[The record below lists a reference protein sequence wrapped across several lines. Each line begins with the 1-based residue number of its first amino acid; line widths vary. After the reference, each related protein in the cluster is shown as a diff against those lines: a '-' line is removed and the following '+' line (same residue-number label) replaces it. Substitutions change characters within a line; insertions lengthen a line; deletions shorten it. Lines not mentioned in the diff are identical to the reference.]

1 MNRLQHDP
9 IIGCTMLKNLSIACA
24 VLLTAVTAYAQE
36 SMYYSDA
43 VLAQI
48 DDQVIT
54 SYEVRQHAEK
64 HEAALRQQFKGQE
77 LVDKIVELRK
87 QVLDTLIE
95 RELIY
100 MEFKNMKATVPP
112 FLIQE
117 RLDDL
122 IMATSGGD
130 LREFENT
137 LNIREKMT
145 MSELKDRISKDIAIE
160 LLKQNRVTKGILIA
174 DSDIDDYY
182 KHNATDFIRP
192 RSFRYSVIQ
201 IKKVGGRYGNKIKE
215 VCDDIAKKLTDGE
228 PFDELAKKYSEG
240 ANAENGGDQGWMVR
254 VNEQLLE
261 VINKM
266 EPGQT
271 WPKPIDLGYNIYFL
285 HVNEIDGG
293 GIPELTPEL
302 RKKIKEKLTKLEE
315 KKKYDAF
322 IKELSMKYPVKR
334 MNGLKY

>member
-1 MNRLQHDP
+1 MFKKLT
-9 IIGCTMLKNLSIACA
+9 IVCA
-24 VLLTAVTAYAQE
+24 VLLAAVTARAE
-36 SMYYSDA
+36 DIYYSDA

-54 SYEVRQHAEK
+54 SYEVKQYAEK
-64 HEAALRQQFKGQE
+64 HEEALRQQFKGQE
-77 LVDKIVELRK
+77 LVEKIVALRK

-122 IMATSGGD
+122 IMSTSGGD
-130 LREFENT
+130 IREFENT

-145 MSELKDRISKDIAIE
+145 MTELKEKINKDIAIE

-201 IKKVGGRYGNKIKE
+201 IKKIGGRYMDKLKE
-215 VCDDIAKKLTDGE
+215 VCDTIAKKIADGE

-285 HVNEIDGG
+285 HINEIDGG
-293 GIPELTPEL
+293 GIPDLTPEL
-302 RKKIKEKLTKLEE
+302 RKTIKEKLTKLEE

>member
-1 MNRLQHDP
+1 
-9 IIGCTMLKNLSIACA
+9 MLKKLTIVCA
-24 VLLTAVTAYAQE
+24 VVMAVAIAHAE

-54 SYEVRQHAEK
+54 SFEVKQYAEK
-64 HEAALRQQFKGQE
+64 QEAALRQQYKGQE
-77 LVDKIVELRK
+77 LINKILELRK

-100 MEFKNMKATVPP
+100 LEFKNLKATVPP
-112 FLIQE
+112 FLVQE

-122 IMATSGGD
+122 IMNTTGGD
-130 LREFENT
+130 LPEFENT

-145 MSELKDRISKDIAIE
+145 MTELKEKISKDIAIE
-160 LLKQNRVTKGILIA
+160 LLKQNRVSKGVIIS
-174 DSDIDDYY
+174 DTDIDDYY
-182 KHNATDFIRP
+182 NHNKTEFIRP

-201 IKKVGGRYGNKIKE
+201 IKKNGGRYSYKIKE
-215 VCDDIAKKLTDGE
+215 VCDEISKKIKEGE

-261 VINKM
+261 VIDKM

-271 WPKPIDLGYNIYFL
+271 WPRPIDLGYNIYFL

-293 GIPELTPEL
+293 GIPELTNEL
-302 RKKIKEKLTKLEE
+302 RKTIKEKLFKLEE

-322 IKELSMKYPVKR
+322 IKELTMKYPVKR

>member
-1 MNRLQHDP
+1 MFKKLT
-9 IIGCTMLKNLSIACA
+9 IVCA
-24 VLLTAVTAYAQE
+24 VLLAAVTAHAE
-36 SMYYSDA
+36 DIYYSDA

-54 SYEVRQHAEK
+54 SYEVKQYAEK
-64 HEAALRQQFKGQE
+64 HEEALRQQFKGQE
-77 LVDKIVELRK
+77 LVEKIVALRK

-122 IMATSGGD
+122 IMSTSGGD
-130 LREFENT
+130 IREFENT

-145 MSELKDRISKDIAIE
+145 MTELKEKINKDIAIE

-201 IKKVGGRYGNKIKE
+201 IKKNGGRYMDKLKE
-215 VCDDIAKKLTDGE
+215 VCDTIAKKIADGE

-285 HVNEIDGG
+285 HINEIDGG
-293 GIPELTPEL
+293 GIPDLTPEL
-302 RKKIKEKLTKLEE
+302 RKTIKEKLTKLEE

>member
-1 MNRLQHDP
+1 MNRLRSTIQS
-9 IIGCTMLKNLSIACA
+9 GLTMLKNPSIACA
-24 VLLTAVTAYAQE
+24 VLLTAAILHAE
-36 SMYYSDA
+36 SIYYSDS

-54 SYEVRQHAEK
+54 SYEVKQQAERQ
-64 HEAALRQQFKGQE
+64 EAALRQQYKGQE
-77 LVDKIVELRK
+77 LVDKIVAFRK
-87 QVLDTLIE
+87 QVLDVLIE

-122 IMATSGGD
+122 ITNTTGGD
-130 LREFENT
+130 LAEFENT

-145 MSELKDRISKDIAIE
+145 MTELKEKIRKDIAIE
-160 LLKQNRVTKGILIA
+160 LLRRDRVTKGILIS
-174 DSDIDDYY
+174 DTDIDEYY
-182 KHNATDFIRP
+182 KENATEFIRP
-192 RSFRYSVIQ
+192 RSFHFSVIL
-201 IKKVGGRYGNKIKE
+201 IKKNGRYADKLKQT
-215 VCDDIAKKLTDGE
+215 CDTITQKLKAGE
-228 PFDELAKKYSEG
+228 SFSELAKIYSEG

-254 VNEQLLE
+254 INEQLME
-261 VINKM
+261 VIDKL

-285 HVNEIDGG
+285 HVAEIDGG
-293 GIPELTPEL
+293 GIPELNAEL
-302 RKKIKEKLTKLEE
+302 RKTIKEKMTKDAE

-322 IKELSMKYPVKR
+322 IKELYMKYPVKR
-334 MNGLKY
+334 MDGLKY

>member
-1 MNRLQHDP
+1 
-9 IIGCTMLKNLSIACA
+9 MLDRIMFKKLTIACA
-24 VLLTAVTAYAQE
+24 VLLAAVTARAE
-36 SMYYSDA
+36 DMYYSDA

-54 SYEVRQHAEK
+54 SYEVKQHAQK
-64 HEAALRQQFKGQE
+64 HEEALRQQFKGQE
-77 LVDKIVELRK
+77 LVDKIVALRK

-122 IMATSGGD
+122 IMSTSGGD
-130 LREFENT
+130 IREFENT

-145 MSELKDRISKDIAIE
+145 MSELKDKISKDIAIE

-201 IKKVGGRYGNKIKE
+201 IKKNGGRYADKIKE
-215 VCDDIAKKLTDGE
+215 VCDTIAKKLADGE

-271 WPKPIDLGYNIYFL
+271 WPKPIDLGDNIYFL
-285 HVNEIDGG
+285 HINEIDGG

-302 RKKIKEKLTKLEE
+302 RKTIKEKLTKLEE
-315 KKKYDAF
+315 KKKYEAF

>member
-1 MNRLQHDP
+1 
-9 IIGCTMLKNLSIACA
+9 MLGRIMFKKLSIACA
-24 VLLTAVTAYAQE
+24 VLLAAVTARAE
-36 SMYYSDA
+36 DMYYSDA

-54 SYEVRQHAEK
+54 SYEVKQHAEK

-77 LVDKIVELRK
+77 LVDKIVALRK

-122 IMATSGGD
+122 IMSTSGGD
-130 LREFENT
+130 IREFENT

-145 MSELKDRISKDIAIE
+145 MSELKDKISKDIAIE

-201 IKKVGGRYGNKIKE
+201 IKKNGGRYADKIKE
-215 VCDDIAKKLTDGE
+215 VCDTIAKKLADGE

-285 HVNEIDGG
+285 HINEIDGG

-302 RKKIKEKLTKLEE
+302 RKTIKEKLSKLEE

>member
-1 MNRLQHDP
+1 MF
-9 IIGCTMLKNLSIACA
+9 KKLSIVCA
-24 VLLTAVTAYAQE
+24 VLLAAAIAHAE
-36 SMYYSDA
+36 NMYYSDS

-54 SYEVRQHAEK
+54 SYEVKQYAEK
-64 HEAALRQQFKGQE
+64 QEAALRQQFKGQE
-77 LVDKIVELRK
+77 LVDKIIALRQ
-87 QVLDTLIE
+87 QVLNTLIE
-95 RELIY
+95 RELIF

-122 IMATSGGD
+122 IMSTSGGD
-130 LREFENT
+130 IREFENT

-145 MSELKDRISKDIAIE
+145 MTELKEKINKDIAIE

-201 IKKVGGRYGNKIKE
+201 IKKIGGRYMDKLKE
-215 VCDDIAKKLTDGE
+215 VCDTIAKKIADGE

-285 HVNEIDGG
+285 HINEIDGG
-293 GIPELTPEL
+293 GIPDLTPEL
-302 RKKIKEKLTKLEE
+302 RKTIKEKLTKLEE

>member
-1 MNRLQHDP
+1 MFKKLT
-9 IIGCTMLKNLSIACA
+9 IVCA
-24 VLLTAVTAYAQE
+24 VVMAAAIAHAE

-54 SYEVRQHAEK
+54 SFEVKQYAEK
-64 HEAALRQQFKGQE
+64 QEEALRQQYKGQE
-77 LVDKIVELRK
+77 LINKILELRK

-100 MEFKNMKATVPP
+100 LEFKNLKATVPP
-112 FLIQE
+112 FLVQE

-122 IMATSGGD
+122 IMNTTGGD
-130 LREFENT
+130 LPEFENT

-145 MSELKDRISKDIAIE
+145 MTELKEKISKDIAIE
-160 LLKQNRVTKGILIA
+160 LLKQNRVSKGVIIS
-174 DSDIDDYY
+174 DTDIDDYY
-182 KHNATDFIRP
+182 NHNKTEFIRP

-201 IKKVGGRYGNKIKE
+201 IKKNGGRYSYKIKE
-215 VCDDIAKKLTDGE
+215 VCDEISKKIKEGE

-261 VINKM
+261 VIDKM

-271 WPKPIDLGYNIYFL
+271 WPRPIDLGYNIYFL

-293 GIPELTPEL
+293 GIPELTNEL
-302 RKKIKEKLTKLEE
+302 RKTIKEKLFKLEE

-322 IKELSMKYPVKR
+322 IKELTMKYPVKR

>member
-1 MNRLQHDP
+1 
-9 IIGCTMLKNLSIACA
+9 MLDRIMFKKLTIACA
-24 VLLTAVTAYAQE
+24 VLLAAVTARAE
-36 SMYYSDA
+36 DMYYSDA

-54 SYEVRQHAEK
+54 SYEVKQHAEK

-77 LVDKIVELRK
+77 LVDKIVALRK

-122 IMATSGGD
+122 IMSTSGGD
-130 LREFENT
+130 IREFENT

-145 MSELKDRISKDIAIE
+145 MSELKDKISKDIAIE

-201 IKKVGGRYGNKIKE
+201 IKKNGGRYADKIKE
-215 VCDDIAKKLTDGE
+215 VCDTIAKKLADGE

-285 HVNEIDGG
+285 HINEIDGG

-302 RKKIKEKLTKLEE
+302 RKTIKEKLSKLEE

-334 MNGLKY
+334 MNSLKY

>member
-1 MNRLQHDP
+1 MFKKL
-9 IIGCTMLKNLSIACA
+9 TIACA
-24 VLLTAVTAYAQE
+24 VLLAAVTARAE
-36 SMYYSDA
+36 DMYYSDA

-54 SYEVRQHAEK
+54 SYEVKQHAEK

-77 LVDKIVELRK
+77 LVDKIVALRK

-122 IMATSGGD
+122 IMSTSGGD
-130 LREFENT
+130 IREFENT

-145 MSELKDRISKDIAIE
+145 MSELKDKISKDIAIE

-201 IKKVGGRYGNKIKE
+201 IKKNGGRYADKIKE
-215 VCDDIAKKLTDGE
+215 VCDTIAKKLADGE

-285 HVNEIDGG
+285 HINEIDGG

-302 RKKIKEKLTKLEE
+302 RKTIKEKLSKLEE

-334 MNGLKY
+334 MNSLKY

>member
-1 MNRLQHDP
+1 MF
-9 IIGCTMLKNLSIACA
+9 KKLSIACA
-24 VLLTAVTAYAQE
+24 VLLAAVTARAE
-36 SMYYSDA
+36 DMYYSDA

-54 SYEVRQHAEK
+54 SYEVKQHAEK

-77 LVDKIVELRK
+77 LVDKIVALRK

-122 IMATSGGD
+122 IMSTSGGD
-130 LREFENT
+130 IREFENT

-145 MSELKDRISKDIAIE
+145 MSELKDKISKDIAIE

-201 IKKVGGRYGNKIKE
+201 IKKNGGRYADKIKE
-215 VCDDIAKKLTDGE
+215 VCDTIAKKLADGE

-285 HVNEIDGG
+285 HINEIDGG

-302 RKKIKEKLTKLEE
+302 RKTIKEKLTKLEE
-315 KKKYDAF
+315 KKKYEAF

>member
-1 MNRLQHDP
+1 
-9 IIGCTMLKNLSIACA
+9 MLKKLSIACA
-24 VLLTAVTAYAQE
+24 VLLTAAIAHAE
-36 SMYYSDA
+36 NMYYSDS

-54 SYEVRQHAEK
+54 SYEVKQYAEK
-64 HEAALRQQFKGQE
+64 QETALRQQYKGQE
-77 LVDKIVELRK
+77 LVDKIIALRQ

-95 RELIY
+95 RELIF

-112 FLIQE
+112 FLVQE

-122 IMATSGGD
+122 IMSTTGGD
-130 LREFENT
+130 LPEFENT

-145 MSELKDRISKDIAIE
+145 MTELKEKISKDIAIE
-160 LLKQNRVTKGILIA
+160 LLKQNRVSKGVIIA

-182 KHNATDFIRP
+182 KHNKTEFIRP

-201 IKKVGGRYGNKIKE
+201 IKKSGGRYANKIAE
-215 VCDDIAKKLTDGE
+215 VCDLITKKLAEGE
-228 PFDELAKKYSEG
+228 SFEKLAKEYSEG

-254 VNEQLLE
+254 INEQLLE
-261 VINKM
+261 VIDKM

-271 WPKPIDLGYNIYFL
+271 WPRPIDLGYNIYFL

-302 RKKIKEKLTKLEE
+302 RKTIKEKLFKLEE

-322 IKELSMKYPVKR
+322 IKELTMKYPVKR

>member
-1 MNRLQHDP
+1 MFKK
-9 IIGCTMLKNLSIACA
+9 ISIVCA
-24 VLLTAVTAYAQE
+24 VLLAAAIAHAE
-36 SMYYSDA
+36 NMYYSDS

-54 SYEVRQHAEK
+54 SYEVKQYAEK
-64 HEAALRQQFKGQE
+64 QEAALRQQFKGQE
-77 LVDKIVELRK
+77 LVDKIIALRQ
-87 QVLDTLIE
+87 QVLNTLIE

-122 IMATSGGD
+122 IMSTTGGD
-130 LREFENT
+130 LPEFENT

-145 MSELKDRISKDIAIE
+145 MTELKEKISKDIAIE
-160 LLKQNRVTKGILIA
+160 LLKQNRVSKGIIIA

-182 KHNATDFIRP
+182 KHNKTEFIRP

-201 IKKVGGRYGNKIKE
+201 IKKNGRYALKIKE
-215 VCDDIAKKLTDGE
+215 ICDLISKKLAEGE
-228 PFDELAKKYSEG
+228 SFEKLAKEYSEG
-240 ANAENGGDQGWMVR
+240 ANAEHGGDQGWMVR

-261 VINKM
+261 VIDKM

-271 WPKPIDLGYNIYFL
+271 WPRPIDLGYNIYYL
-285 HVNEIDGG
+285 HINEIDGG

-302 RKKIKEKLTKLEE
+302 RKTIKEKLFKLEE

-322 IKELSMKYPVKR
+322 IKELTMKYPVKR

>member
-1 MNRLQHDP
+1 
-9 IIGCTMLKNLSIACA
+9 MLKKFSIACA
-24 VLLTAVTAYAQE
+24 VLLAVVTARAQE
-36 SMYYSDA
+36 NMYYSDA

-54 SYEVRQHAEK
+54 SYEVRQYAEK
-64 HEAALRQQFKGQE
+64 QEAALRQQYKGQE
-77 LVDKIVELRK
+77 LVQKIVDLRK

-100 MEFKNMKATVPP
+100 MEFKNLKATVPP
-112 FLIQE
+112 FLVQE

-122 IMATSGGD
+122 IMSTSGGD

-137 LNIREKMT
+137 INIREKMT
-145 MSELKDRISKDIAIE
+145 MTELKEKITKEIAIE
-160 LLKQNRVTKGILIA
+160 LLKQNRVTKGIIIS
-174 DSDIDDYY
+174 DPDIDNYY
-182 KHNATDFIRP
+182 KHNATEFIRP

-201 IKKVGGRYGNKIKE
+201 IKKNGGRYANKIKE
-215 VCDDIAKKLTDGE
+215 ICDTISKKLADGE

-240 ANAENGGDQGWMVR
+240 ANAENGGDQGWVVR

-261 VINKM
+261 VIDKM

-271 WPKPIDLGYNIYFL
+271 WPKPIDLGFNIYFL
-285 HVNEIDGG
+285 HVTEIDGG
-293 GIPELTPEL
+293 GIPELTSDL
-302 RKKIKEKLTKLEE
+302 RKTIKERLTRLEE

>member
-1 MNRLQHDP
+1 
-9 IIGCTMLKNLSIACA
+9 MLKNLSIACA
-24 VLLTAVTAYAQE
+24 VFLTAVTAYAQE

-54 SYEVRQHAEK
+54 SYEVKQYAEK

-77 LVDKIVELRK
+77 LVDKIVALRQ

-95 RELIY
+95 RELIF

-122 IMATSGGD
+122 IINTTGGD
-130 LREFENT
+130 LAEFENT

-145 MSELKDRISKDIAIE
+145 MTELKEKISKDIAIE
-160 LLKQNRVTKGILIA
+160 LLKQNRVTKGIIIA

-182 KHNATDFIRP
+182 KHNKAEFIRP

-201 IKKVGGRYGNKIKE
+201 IKKNGRYATKLKETCDLISKKITE
-215 VCDDIAKKLTDGE
+215 GE
-228 PFDELAKKYSEG
+228 SFEKLAKEYSEG
-240 ANAENGGDQGWMVR
+240 ANAENGGDQGWMVH

-261 VINKM
+261 IIDKM

-271 WPKPIDLGYNIYFL
+271 WPRPIDLGYNIYFL

-293 GIPELTPEL
+293 GIPELTTEL
-302 RKKIKEKLTKLEE
+302 RKTIKEKLFKLEE

-322 IKELSMKYPVKR
+322 IKELTMKYPVKR

>member
-1 MNRLQHDP
+1 MF
-9 IIGCTMLKNLSIACA
+9 KKLSIACA
-24 VLLTAVTAYAQE
+24 VLLAAVTARAE
-36 SMYYSDA
+36 DMYYSDA

-54 SYEVRQHAEK
+54 SYEVKQHAEK

-77 LVDKIVELRK
+77 LVDKIVALRK

-122 IMATSGGD
+122 IMSTSGGD
-130 LREFENT
+130 IREFENT

-145 MSELKDRISKDIAIE
+145 MSELKDKISKDIAIE

-201 IKKVGGRYGNKIKE
+201 IKKNGGRYADKIKE
-215 VCDDIAKKLTDGE
+215 VCDTIAKKLADGE

-285 HVNEIDGG
+285 HINEIDGG

-302 RKKIKEKLTKLEE
+302 RKTIKEKLSKLEE

>member
-1 MNRLQHDP
+1 
-9 IIGCTMLKNLSIACA
+9 MLKKLTIACA
-24 VLLTAVTAYAQE
+24 VVMAAAIAHAE

-54 SYEVRQHAEK
+54 SFEVKQYAEK
-64 HEAALRQQFKGQE
+64 QEAAFRQQYKGQE
-77 LVDKIVELRK
+77 LINKILELRK

-100 MEFKNMKATVPP
+100 MEFKNLKATVPP
-112 FLIQE
+112 FLVQE

-122 IMATSGGD
+122 IMNTTGGD
-130 LREFENT
+130 LPEFENT

-145 MSELKDRISKDIAIE
+145 MTELKEKISKDIAIE
-160 LLKQNRVTKGILIA
+160 LLKQNRVSKGVIIA
-174 DSDIDDYY
+174 DADIDDYY
-182 KHNATDFIRP
+182 NHNKTEFIRP

-201 IKKVGGRYGNKIKE
+201 IKKNGGRYSYKIKE
-215 VCDDIAKKLTDGE
+215 VCDEISKKIKEGE

-261 VINKM
+261 VIDKM

-271 WPKPIDLGYNIYFL
+271 WPRPIDLGYNIYFL

-293 GIPELTPEL
+293 GIPDLTPEL
-302 RKKIKEKLTKLEE
+302 RKTIKEKLFKLEE

-322 IKELSMKYPVKR
+322 IKELTMKYPVKR

>member
-1 MNRLQHDP
+1 
-9 IIGCTMLKNLSIACA
+9 MLKKLSIVCA
-24 VLLTAVTAYAQE
+24 VLLTAAIAHAE
-36 SMYYSDA
+36 SMYYSDS

-54 SYEVRQHAEK
+54 SYEVKQLAEK
-64 HEAALRQQFKGQE
+64 QETALRQQYKGQE
-77 LVDKIVELRK
+77 LVDKVVALRQ
-87 QVLDTLIE
+87 QVLNMLIE

-112 FLIQE
+112 FLVQE

-122 IMATSGGD
+122 IMSTTGGD
-130 LREFENT
+130 LAEFENT

-145 MSELKDRISKDIAIE
+145 MTELKEKISKDIAIE
-160 LLKQNRVTKGILIA
+160 LLKQNRVAKGIIIA

-182 KHNATDFIRP
+182 KHNNTQFIRP

-201 IKKVGGRYGNKIKE
+201 IKKNGRYADKIKE
-215 VCDDIAKKLTDGE
+215 ICDTISKKLMDGE
-228 PFDELAKKYSEG
+228 SFEKLAKEYSEG

-254 VNEQLLE
+254 INEQLLE
-261 VINKM
+261 VIDKM

-271 WPKPIDLGYNIYFL
+271 WPRPIDLGHNIYFL
-285 HVNEIDGG
+285 HINEIDGG
-293 GIPELTPEL
+293 GIPDLTPEL
-302 RKKIKEKLTKLEE
+302 RKTIKEKLFKSEE

-322 IKELSMKYPVKR
+322 IKELTMKYPVKR

>member
-1 MNRLQHDP
+1 
-9 IIGCTMLKNLSIACA
+9 MLDRIMFKKLTIACA
-24 VLLTAVTAYAQE
+24 VLLAAVTARAE
-36 SMYYSDA
+36 DMYYSDA

-54 SYEVRQHAEK
+54 SYEVKQHAEK

-77 LVDKIVELRK
+77 LVDKIVALRK

-122 IMATSGGD
+122 IMSTSGGD
-130 LREFENT
+130 IREFENT

-145 MSELKDRISKDIAIE
+145 MSELKDKISKDIAIE

-201 IKKVGGRYGNKIKE
+201 IKKNGGRYADKIKE
-215 VCDDIAKKLTDGE
+215 VCDTIAKKLADGE

-285 HVNEIDGG
+285 HINEIDGG

-302 RKKIKEKLTKLEE
+302 RKTIKEKLSKLEE

>member
-1 MNRLQHDP
+1 
-9 IIGCTMLKNLSIACA
+9 MLKNLSIACA

>member
-1 MNRLQHDP
+1 
-9 IIGCTMLKNLSIACA
+9 MLKKLTIVCA
-24 VLLTAVTAYAQE
+24 VVMAAAIAHAE

-54 SYEVRQHAEK
+54 SFEVKQYTEK
-64 HEAALRQQFKGQE
+64 QEAALRQQYKGQE
-77 LVDKIVELRK
+77 LINKILELRK

-100 MEFKNMKATVPP
+100 LEFKNLKATVPP
-112 FLIQE
+112 FLVQE

-122 IMATSGGD
+122 IMNTTGGD
-130 LREFENT
+130 LPEFENT

-145 MSELKDRISKDIAIE
+145 MTELKEKISKDIAIE
-160 LLKQNRVTKGILIA
+160 LLKQNRVSKGVIIS
-174 DSDIDDYY
+174 DTDIDDYY
-182 KHNATDFIRP
+182 NHNKTEFIRP

-201 IKKVGGRYGNKIKE
+201 IKKNGGRYSYKIKE
-215 VCDDIAKKLTDGE
+215 VCDEISKKIKEGE

-261 VINKM
+261 VIDKM

-271 WPKPIDLGYNIYFL
+271 WPRPIDLGYNIYFL

-293 GIPELTPEL
+293 GIPELTNEL
-302 RKKIKEKLTKLEE
+302 RKTIKEKLFKLEE

-322 IKELSMKYPVKR
+322 IKELTMKYPVKR

>member
-1 MNRLQHDP
+1 
-9 IIGCTMLKNLSIACA
+9 MLKKFTIVCA
-24 VLLTAVTAYAQE
+24 VIMAAAISRAE

-54 SYEVRQHAEK
+54 SFEVKQYAEK
-64 HEAALRQQFKGQE
+64 QEEALSQHYKGQE
-77 LVDKIVELRK
+77 LVNRIVDLRK

-100 MEFKNMKATVPP
+100 MEFKNLKATVPP
-112 FLIQE
+112 FLVQE

-122 IMATSGGD
+122 IMNTTGGD
-130 LREFENT
+130 LAEFENT

-145 MSELKDRISKDIAIE
+145 MTELKEKISKDIAIE
-160 LLKQNRVTKGILIA
+160 LLKQNRVSNGVIIA
-174 DSDIDDYY
+174 DADIDDYFN
-182 KHNATDFIRP
+182 HNKTEFIRP

-201 IKKVGGRYGNKIKE
+201 IKKNGGRYADKVKE
-215 VCDDIAKKLTDGE
+215 VCDTISKKITEGE

-261 VINKM
+261 VIDKM

-271 WPKPIDLGYNIYFL
+271 WPRPIDLGYNIYFL

-293 GIPELTPEL
+293 GIPELTNEL
-302 RKKIKEKLTKLEE
+302 RKTIKEKLFKLEE
-315 KKKYDAF
+315 KKKYDDF
-322 IKELSMKYPVKR
+322 IKQLTMKYPVRR
-334 MNGLKY
+334 MDGLKY

>member
-1 MNRLQHDP
+1 
-9 IIGCTMLKNLSIACA
+9 MLKKFSIACA
-24 VLLTAVTAYAQE
+24 VLLAVVTARAQE
-36 SMYYSDA
+36 NMYYSDA

-54 SYEVRQHAEK
+54 SYEVRQYAEK
-64 HEAALRQQFKGQE
+64 QEAALRQQYKGQE
-77 LVDKIVELRK
+77 LVQKIVDLRK

-100 MEFKNMKATVPP
+100 MEFKNLKATVPP
-112 FLIQE
+112 FLVQE

-122 IMATSGGD
+122 IMSTSGGD

-137 LNIREKMT
+137 INIREKMT
-145 MSELKDRISKDIAIE
+145 MTELKEKITKEIAIE
-160 LLKQNRVTKGILIA
+160 LLKQNRITKGIIIS
-174 DSDIDDYY
+174 DTDIDNYY
-182 KHNATDFIRP
+182 KHNATEFIRP

-201 IKKVGGRYGNKIKE
+201 IKKNGGRYANKIKE
-215 VCDDIAKKLTDGE
+215 ICDTISKKLADGE

-240 ANAENGGDQGWMVR
+240 ANAENGGDQGWVVR

-261 VINKM
+261 VIDKM

-271 WPKPIDLGYNIYFL
+271 WPKPIDLGFNIYFL

-293 GIPELTPEL
+293 GIPELTSDL
-302 RKKIKEKLTKLEE
+302 RKTIKERLTRLEE

>member
-1 MNRLQHDP
+1 
-9 IIGCTMLKNLSIACA
+9 MLKKFSIACA
-24 VLLTAVTAYAQE
+24 VLLAVVTARAQE
-36 SMYYSDA
+36 NMYYSDA

-54 SYEVRQHAEK
+54 SYEVRQYAEK
-64 HEAALRQQFKGQE
+64 QEAALRQQYKGQE
-77 LVDKIVELRK
+77 LVQKIVDLRK

-100 MEFKNMKATVPP
+100 MEFKNLKATVPP
-112 FLIQE
+112 FLVQE

-122 IMATSGGD
+122 IMSTSGGD

-137 LNIREKMT
+137 INIREKMT
-145 MSELKDRISKDIAIE
+145 MTELKEKITKEIAIE
-160 LLKQNRVTKGILIA
+160 LLKQNRVTKGIIIS
-174 DSDIDDYY
+174 DPDIDNYY
-182 KHNATDFIRP
+182 KHNATEFIRP

-201 IKKVGGRYGNKIKE
+201 IKKNGGRYANKIKE
-215 VCDDIAKKLTDGE
+215 ICDTISKKLADGE

-240 ANAENGGDQGWMVR
+240 ANAENGGDQGWVVR

-261 VINKM
+261 VIDKM

-271 WPKPIDLGYNIYFL
+271 WPKPIDLGFNIYFL

-293 GIPELTPEL
+293 GIPELTSDL
-302 RKKIKEKLTKLEE
+302 RKTIKERLTRLEE